1 MKPDSLRA
9 FDSFSEHALG
19 YLDEIKEQGTLV
31 AGIYC
36 IYAPVEIIR
45 AAGSVPVGLCGKKQE
60 PIARAEQELPANLC
74 PLIKSSYGYA
84 AGNTCPYF
92 AFSDVIIGETTCD
105 GKKKMFELM
114 SRIKPVHLMHLPY
127 TSAGSHALEFW
138 YSEVRRLAGYM
149 ESLTGKTID
158 VPELRRQI
166 ALQNRIRLLFQK
178 LLSFF
183 ETRAPLSGMEL
194 LPVHESKGFIVD
206 PERYCDQLTKLIADL
221 EAMEARK
228 EADQHPGAPRV
239 LLTGT
244 PLGKG
249 SEKVLRA
256 IEDSGAVVVCMENC
270 TGLKSIYS
278 LVDEEDPD
286 PFRAIARYYLSIPC
300 SCMTPNTGRMS
311 LLSELVERFHI
322 DAVVDLTWQACHTY
336 NIESSSVKTM
346 LAETHQVPVLH
357 LETDYHPSDAGQIR
371 VRIEAFLE
379 MIEHKKP
386 VHAT

>member
-1 MKPDSLRA
+1 MKPESLKA
-9 FDSFSEHALG
+9 FETFGEHALAQ
-19 YLDEIKEQGTLV
+19 LDDVKGRGIVV
-31 AGIYC
+31 AGMYC
-36 IYAPVEIIR
+36 IYAPLEIIR
-45 AAGSVPVGLCGKKQE
+45 AAGAVPVGLCGKKQD
-60 PIARAEQELPANLC
+60 PIARAEEELPANLC

-127 TSAGSHALEFW
+127 TADGEHALEFW
-138 YSEVRRLAGYM
+138 SQEVKRLSAFLG
-149 ESLTGKTID
+149 SLTGTT
-158 VPELRRQI
+158 VTRLELSRQI
-166 ALQNRIRLLFQK
+166 LIQNRIRKLFRK
-178 LLSFF
+178 IMSFF
-183 ETRAPLSGMEL
+183 KTRAPLTGMEM

-206 PERYCDQLTKLIADL
+206 PERYMKQLEALITDL
-221 EAMEARK
+221 EAMEARGD
-228 EADQHPGAPRV
+228 ADRHPGAPRV

-256 IEDSGAVVVCMENC
+256 IEDCGAMVVCMENC
-270 TGLKSIYS
+270 TGIRSIHS
-278 LVDEEDPD
+278 SVDEGDPD
-286 PFRAIARYYLSIPC
+286 PFRAIARYYLSLPC
-300 SCMTPNTGRMS
+300 SCMTPNRGRME
-311 LLSELVERFHI
+311 LLAELVEEFHV

-346 LAETHQVPVLH
+346 LAETRGVPLLH
-357 LETDYHPSDAGQIR
+357 LETNYHPSDAGQLR

-379 MIEHKKP
+379 MIEPGRATCP
-386 VHAT
+386 V